1 MTSNPNP
8 NPNPYGWRP
17 SDLEALRSALRI
29 PVSPAAIQAINDAMQ
44 ALETTYP
51 EVIPAARAHL
61 DAIALLDA
69 QPSPTPGTAGGE
81 PQQPP
86 RIRKVTRKGAAGPV
100 PQELPQKKLDV
111 IEYATELLLEE
122 VSTEYELPPAPAADA
137 VGADAR
143 RQRQRH
149 VQELLLILPRLSAWI
164 PQPQP
169 RFSGPLIRG

>member
-1 MTSNPNP
+1 MTSTPHA
-8 NPNPYGWRP
+8 NPYAWRP

-29 PVSPAAIQAINDAMQ
+29 PVSSASIQAINDAMQ
-44 ALETTYP
+44 ALERTYP
-51 EVIPAARAHL
+51 EVIPTARAHL

-69 QPSPTPGTAGGE
+69 QPPPSPEQGNGE
-81 PQQPP
+81 SQQQP

-122 VSTEYELPPAPAADA
+122 VSTEYELPPAPAPDA

-149 VQELLLILPRLSAWI
+149 VQELLLMLPRLSAWI

-169 RFSGPLIRG
+169 RFSGQLIRG

>member
-1 MTSNPNP
+1 MTSTPHA
-8 NPNPYGWRP
+8 NPYAWRP

-29 PVSPAAIQAINDAMQ
+29 PVSPASIQAINDAMQ
-44 ALETTYP
+44 TLERTYP
-51 EVIPAARAHL
+51 EVIPTARAHL

-69 QPSPTPGTAGGE
+69 KPLAPPSGPDGGE
-81 PQQPP
+81 SQQQP
-86 RIRKVTRKGAAGPV
+86 RIRKVTRKGAAGPL

-122 VSTEYELPPAPAADA
+122 VSTEYELPPAPAPDA

-143 RQRQRH
+143 RQRQRR

-164 PQPQP
+164 PAQQL
-169 RFSGPLIRG
+169 RFSGQLIRG